1 VLSPRDYFQAQ
12 MALADLLMEI
22 LGTRFGA
29 QSGDLD
35 AQLQGFRRA
44 IRMEWEENPLS
55 VHNDRKRL
63 KEIERLRHF
72 SRPLYDKETLIQEEI
87 AACLK
92 QLRGVLLPNEVLRNT
107 VPIAVAPRIA
117 HVRVLEPIEVH
128 QRVAAEGGDAEAARA
143 SLLAELR
150 TRMQAGLD
158 LLGEELSARRAPRRH
173 PNPLW
178 SRNGNHNGGLAGDDE
193 AALEAP
199 QGISDSIEI
208 EPGPQL

>member
-22 LGTRFGA
+22 LGSRFGG

-92 QLRGVLLPNEVLRNT
+92 QLRGVLLPNEVVRNM

-117 HVRVLEPIEVH
+117 HVRVLEPFEVH
-128 QRVAAEGGDAEAARA
+128 PRVAAANGEAEAAKA

-158 LLGEELSARRAPRRH
+158 VLGQELSARRAPRRH

-193 AALEAP
+193 AALQSP
-199 QGISDSIEI
+199 QGMPDPVEI
-208 EPGPQL
+208 ESGPQL